1 MYLNVMKKIK
11 IELLSLLFLT
21 IGLIFMRQYVF
32 EVKIEIATG
41 PEFVIMDNEVKV
53 KDIFGNYPNTNYSRF
68 YTDIE
73 TTSDNGIELEGNY
86 FIWGEFC
93 KLKKEQSS
101 SKLRF
106 IELKKCRKIKKN
118 LVLFLVALCY
128 LLIIIL
134 IYFKAKSSGKV
145 GNVSV

>member
-1 MYLNVMKKIK
+1 MKKIK

-21 IGLIFMRQYVF
+21 IGLIFLRQYVF

-73 TTSDNGIELEGNY
+73 TTSDNGIELKGNY

-93 KLKKEQSS
+93 KLRKEQSS
-101 SKLRF
+101 SKLKF
-106 IELKKCRKIKKN
+106 IELKKCRKIKKSF
-118 LVLFLVALCY
+118 VLFLVALCY
-128 LLIIIL
+128 LSIIIL

-145 GNVSV
+145 VNVSH